1 MDSRL
6 DPALKIA
13 EFLLRI
19 KAVRLS
25 PLKPF
30 TWASGWKSPIYCDN
44 RKTLSHPVMR
54 TYIRQ
59 QFVEAITSEF
69 GKPDMIAGVATGG
82 IAHGALVAQELGIP
96 FIYVRSSAKE
106 HGMKNMVEGDLT
118 QGQNV
123 VVVEDLV
130 STGKSSLQAVA
141 SLREAGCEVK
151 GMVSIFTYRLQ
162 VASEAF
168 AKAKVRLHSLTDY
181 HILLDQAIAD
191 KYITD
196 KDLASLQAWR
206 EDPANWQGPAPS
218 VTAAAKTRKTAP
230 EKPTK

>member
-19 KAVRLS
+19 KAVRLD
-25 PLKPF
+25 PKKPF
-30 TWASGWKSPIYCDN
+30 TWASGWTSPIYCDN

-59 QFVEAITSEF
+59 QFVEAIHKEF

-82 IAHGALVAQELGIP
+82 IAHGALVAQEMGLP
-96 FIYVRSSAKE
+96 FIYVRSSAKD
-106 HGMKNMVEGDLT
+106 HGMRNMVEGDLS
-118 QGQNV
+118 QGRSV

-141 SLREAGCEVK
+141 SLREADCEVK
-151 GMVSIFTYRLQ
+151 GMVSIFTYGLKE
-162 VASEAF
+162 AAEAF
-168 AKAKVRLHSLTDY
+168 AQAKLRLYALTDY
-181 HILLDQAIAD
+181 NILLTQAIAD
-191 KYITD
+191 RYITE
-196 KDLASLQAWR
+196 KDLHSLRNWR
-206 EDPANWQGPAPS
+206 EDPANWPGASGPNGSKAQK
-218 VTAAAKTRKTAP
+218 AATGKASP
-230 EKPTK
+230 QP

>member
-25 PLKPF
+25 PQKPF
-30 TWASGWKSPIYCDN
+30 TWASGCKSPIYCDN
-44 RKTLSHPVMR
+44 RKALSHPVMR

-59 QFVEAITSEF
+59 QFVEAITNEF

-82 IAHGALVAQELGIP
+82 IAHGALVAQELGLP

-118 QGQNV
+118 QGRNV
-123 VVVEDLV
+123 IVVEDLV

-151 GMVSIFTYRLQ
+151 GMVSIFTYRLK

-168 AKAKVRLHSLTDY
+168 AQAKVRLHALTDY

-191 KYITD
+191 NYITE
-196 KDLASLQAWR
+196 KDLISLNAWR
-206 EDPANWQGPAPS
+206 EDPANWDGPA
-218 VTAAAKTRKTAP
+218 TAAGTATRSRKTTP
-230 EKPTK
+230 EKPAK

>member
-1 MDSRL
+1 
-6 DPALKIA
+6 
-13 EFLLRI
+13 
-19 KAVRLS
+19 
-25 PLKPF
+25 
-30 TWASGWKSPIYCDN
+30 
-44 RKTLSHPVMR
+44 
-54 TYIRQ
+54 
-59 QFVEAITSEF
+59 
-69 GKPDMIAGVATGG
+69 
-82 IAHGALVAQELGIP
+82 
-96 FIYVRSSAKE
+96 
-106 HGMKNMVEGDLT
+106 MKNMVEGDLT

-168 AKAKVRLHSLTDY
+168 AQAKVRLHSLTDY

-206 EDPANWQGPAPS
+206 EDPANWQGDRAGAGRRNTEQPCPAQEHRSLPFPFY
-218 VTAAAKTRKTAP
+218 AECP
-230 EKPTK
+230 FG

>member
-25 PLKPF
+25 PQKPF

-44 RKTLSHPVMR
+44 RKALSHPVMR

-59 QFVEAITSEF
+59 QFVEAITNEF

-82 IAHGALVAQELGIP
+82 IAHGALVAQELGLP
-96 FIYVRSSAKE
+96 FVYVRSSAKE

-118 QGQNV
+118 QGRNV

-141 SLREAGCEVK
+141 SLREAGFEVK

-168 AKAKVRLHSLTDY
+168 AQAKVRLLALTDY

-191 KYITD
+191 NYITE
-196 KDLASLQAWR
+196 KDLASLNAWR
-206 EDPANWQGPAPS
+206 EDPANWQGITPPS
-218 VTAAAKTRKTAP
+218 SNVEKAHKTAP
-230 EKPTK
+230 EKPAK

>member
-19 KAVRLS
+19 KAVRLD
-25 PLKPF
+25 PKKPF

-59 QFVEAITSEF
+59 QFVEAINNEF

-82 IAHGALVAQELGIP
+82 IAHGALVAQEMGIP

-118 QGQNV
+118 QGRSV

-141 SLREAGCEVK
+141 SLRDADLEVK
-151 GMVSIFTYRLQ
+151 GMVSIFTYGLKE
-162 VASEAF
+162 ASEAF
-168 AKAKVRLHSLTDY
+168 ANSKVRLYALTDY
-181 HILLDQAIAD
+181 NILLTQAIAD
-191 KYITD
+191 RYITE
-196 KDLASLQAWR
+196 KDLVSLRSWR
-206 EDPANWQGPAPS
+206 EDPANWPGITGATSNGTKAQKA
-218 VTAAAKTRKTAP
+218 TP

>member
-19 KAVRLS
+19 KAVRLD
-25 PLKPF
+25 PKKPF

-59 QFVEAITSEF
+59 QFVEAINNEF

-82 IAHGALVAQELGIP
+82 IAHGALVAQEMGLP

-106 HGMKNMVEGDLT
+106 HGMKNMVEGDLS
-118 QGQNV
+118 QGRSV

-130 STGKSSLQAVA
+130 STGKSSLQAVTA
-141 SLREAGCEVK
+141 LREADLEVK
-151 GMVSIFTYRLQ
+151 GMVSIFSYGLKE
-162 VASEAF
+162 ASEAI
-168 AKAKVRLHSLTDY
+168 ANAKVRLYSLTDY
-181 HILLDQAIAD
+181 NILLTQAIAD
-191 KYITD
+191 RYITE
-196 KDLASLQAWR
+196 KDLVSLRNWR
-206 EDPANWQGPAPS
+206 EDPANWTG
-218 VTAAAKTRKTAP
+218 VTGATSNGAKAQKATP

>member
-1 MDSRL
+1 MDPRL

-25 PLKPF
+25 PKEPF
-30 TWASGWKSPIYCDN
+30 TWASGIKSPIYCDN
-44 RKTLSHPVMR
+44 RRTLSHPMMR

-59 QFVEAITSEF
+59 QFVEAIIEEF

-82 IAHGALVAQELGIP
+82 IAHGALVAQEMGLP

-118 QGQNV
+118 QGRNA

-130 STGKSSLQAVA
+130 STGKSSLNAVA
-141 SLREAGCEVK
+141 SLRDAGCEVK
-151 GMVSIFTYRLQ
+151 GMVSIFTYRLPD
-162 VASEAF
+162 AAEAF

-181 HILLDQAIAD
+181 HTLLDQALAD
-191 KYITD
+191 EYITE
-196 KDLASLQAWR
+196 KELASLKEWR
-206 EDPANWQGPAPS
+206 EDPAHWPRSTATNGSVGKKAAPG
-218 VTAAAKTRKTAP
+218 A
-230 EKPTK
+230 PTK